1 MKVFVRRDYLAVLG
15 QFLCGIS
22 PELIRE
28 GFEGLID
35 ADTLEAYLVDIQERY
50 QDVIKWS

>member
-28 GFEGLID
+28 GFDGLID
-35 ADTLEAYLVDIQERY
+35 SDALEAYLVDVQERY
-50 QDVIKWS
+50 RNVIEWA